1 MSIARRLLSSVTG
14 VGRVSQVG
22 LLRVASALRAQAR
35 HDRENAIAHRER
47 LQSAL
52 ERLVVTVHVFGER
65 QVLDGASR
73 CVYKTLAEA
82 KEYCTAF
89 GMNLFDI
96 AQWHGQVA
104 RVL

>member
-1 MSIARRLLSSVTG
+1 VPLFGAIEVVPSTSNNEIANARRLGTIARMLSRT
-14 VGRVSQVG
+14 
-22 LLRVASALRAQAR
+22 
-35 HDRENAIAHRER
+35 ER
-47 LQSAL
+47 LQSAV
-52 ERLVVTVHVFGER
+52 ERLVLTVHVFGER
-65 QVLDGASR
+65 RVLDGALR

-89 GMNLFDI
+89 GMNLFNI